1 MADVTTP
8 WLDSY
13 PPGVPEHVE
22 VPSTNLARLLADA
35 ARDFANAPALHF
47 EGRTISY
54 AQLADQ
60 AWRFAGVLAGLGV
73 TKGTRVGLILPNCP
87 QAVVAL
93 FGALRLGAVVVQNN
107 PLYTEREL
115 GHQLGDAQ
123 VEVVVCL
130 DLAYD
135 RVKAVRAKVPSIRE
149 VIVTSV
155 LDELP
160 AVRRVVAP
168 YTKRGKAASAGIG
181 KDEPV
186 RRWRELL
193 SGSRARPPEAE
204 VDPAADLALLQYTG
218 GTTGLSKGVMLS
230 HGNLR
235 ANVEQVRAWFPDAD
249 PGREVM
255 MAVLPFFHVY
265 GLTVCLLLG
274 VRLGAALILLPRFD
288 LDRVLAAVDRYR
300 PTLFPGV
307 PTMYVAINNAVAKGG
322 HDLSSI
328 KACLSGAA
336 PLPLEVAERFE
347 RYSGGRL
354 VEGYGLSESSPVALA
369 NPIYGKRKAGT
380 IGMPLPDT
388 IARVV
393 DPSDQDRTMP
403 SGEPG
408 ELAVSGPQVMQ
419 GYWNRPE
426 ETAQVLRDGWLLT
439 GDMAV
444 MDEEGYFSIVD
455 RKKDLIIAGGYNIY
469 PREVEEVLY
478 ENPKVLEACVAGV
491 PDPYRG
497 ETVKAFVVLREGEQ
511 ATQDEIRG
519 FAKERL
525 ASYKVPRTVEFRDEL
540 PKTLIGKVL
549 RRALVEEER
558 AKLAAA
564 QGKGPGP
571 AREPEPAATQEQGP
585 GPAREPAPA
594 ATQEQGA
601 GPAREPAPAATQGQ
615 DAREADPAGEGRE
628 AEPVAGDERE
638 AQPGSAASEAELG
651 KAGGQ

>member
-1 MADVTTP
+1 MPETPTP

-22 VPSTNLARLLADA
+22 LPKASLAGLLEDA
-35 ARDFANAPALHF
+35 ARDFPHAPALHF

-54 AQLADQ
+54 AQLHQQ
-60 AWRFAGVLAGLGV
+60 ARKFSGVLAGLGV
-73 TKGTRVGLILPNCP
+73 GPGTRVGLILPNCP

-93 FGALRLGAVVVQNN
+93 FGALRLGATVVQNN

-115 GHQLGDAQ
+115 AHQLADAG
-123 VEVVVCL
+123 VEVLVCL

-135 RVKAVRAKVPSIRE
+135 RVKALRPRTSIRE

-160 AVRRVVAP
+160 GVKRALAP
-168 YTKRGKAASAGIG
+168 YTRKGKAASASIG

-186 RRWRELL
+186 KRWRDVLSSAPAAPEL
-193 SGSRARPPEAE
+193 AE
-204 VDPAADLALLQYTG
+204 VDADRDLALLQYTG
-218 GTTGLSKGVMLS
+218 GTTGISKGVMLT
-230 HGNLR
+230 HANLR

-274 VRLGAALILLPRFD
+274 LRLGAALVLMPRFD
-288 LDRVLAAVDRYR
+288 LDGVLSAVDKYR

-307 PTMYVAINNAVAKGG
+307 PTMYVAINNAVAKGS

-347 RYSGGRL
+347 RFSGGRL
-354 VEGYGLSESSPVALA
+354 VEGYGLSESSPVAIA

-380 IGMPLPDT
+380 IGMPIPDT
-388 IARVV
+388 LARVA
-393 DPSDQDRTMP
+393 DPDDPARTMP
-403 SGEPG
+403 VGEPG
-408 ELAVSGPQVMQ
+408 ELALAGPQVMR
-419 GYWNRPE
+419 GYWNRPD
-426 ETAQVLRDGWLLT
+426 ETAEVLKDGWLMT

-455 RKKDLIIAGGYNIY
+455 RKKDLIIAGGYNVY
-469 PREVEEVLY
+469 PREVEEAFY
-478 ENPKVLEACVAGV
+478 EHPKVLEVAVAGV
-491 PDPYRG
+491 PDSYRG
-497 ETVKAFVVLREGEQ
+497 EIVKAYVVLRPGEQ
-511 ATQDEIRG
+511 ATADEIRE
-519 FAKERL
+519 FAKTRL
-525 ASYKVPRTVEFRDEL
+525 AAYKVPRSVEFRDDL

-549 RRALVEEER
+549 RRALVEEEQ
-558 AKLAAA
+558 AKQKA
-564 QGKGPGP
+564 
-571 AREPEPAATQEQGP
+571 ES
-585 GPAREPAPA
+585 
-594 ATQEQGA
+594 GA
-601 GPAREPAPAATQGQ
+601 ETP
-615 DAREADPAGEGRE
+615 
-628 AEPVAGDERE
+628 
-638 AQPGSAASEAELG
+638 
-651 KAGGQ
+651 

>member
-22 VPSTNLARLLADA
+22 VPSANLAALLDDA
-35 ARDFANAPALHF
+35 ARDFPHAPALHF
-47 EGRTISY
+47 EGRTTSY

-60 AWRFAGVLAGLGV
+60 AWRLAAALADLGV
-73 TKGTRVGLILPNCP
+73 GKGTRVGLILPNCP
-87 QAVVAL
+87 QAVIAL
-93 FGALRLGAVVVQNN
+93 FATLRLGATVVQNN

-115 GHQLGDAQ
+115 GHQLGDAGI
-123 VEVVVCL
+123 EVVVCL
-130 DLAYD
+130 DLVYQK
-135 RVKAVRAKVPSIRE
+135 VKALRGKTAIRE

-160 AVRRVVAP
+160 AIKRALAP
-168 YTKRGKAASAGIG
+168 YTKRGKEAGVAIG

-186 RRWRELL
+186 RRWREVL
-193 SGSRARPPEAE
+193 GSATAKLPEAA
-204 VDPAADLALLQYTG
+204 VDPDTDLALLQYTG
-218 GTTGLSKGVMLS
+218 GTTGVSKGVMLS
-230 HGNLR
+230 HTNLR

-274 VRLGAALILLPRFD
+274 VRLGAALVLLPRFN
-288 LDRVLAAVDRYR
+288 LDGVLAAIDRFR

-307 PTMYVAINNAVAKGG
+307 PTMYVAINNAVEKGG

-336 PLPLEVAERFE
+336 PLPMEVAERFE
-347 RYSGGRL
+347 RFSGGRL
-354 VEGYGLSESSPVALA
+354 VEGYGLSESSPVAIA

-388 IARVV
+388 LARVA
-393 DPSDQDRTMP
+393 DPADPASTLPVGRA
-403 SGEPG
+403 G
-408 ELAVSGPQVMQ
+408 ELAIAGPQVMQ

-426 ETAQVLRDGWLLT
+426 ESAEVLRDGWLLT

-444 MDEEGYFSIVD
+444 MDDEGYFAIVD
-455 RKKDLIIAGGYNIY
+455 RKKDLIIAGGYNVY
-469 PREVEEVLY
+469 PREVEEVLH
-478 ENPKVLEACVAGV
+478 EHPKVLEVAVCGV
-491 PDPYRG
+491 PDAYRG
-497 ETVKAFVVLREGEQ
+497 EIVKAFVVLRTGEQ
-511 ATQDEIRG
+511 ATTEDIRE
-519 FAKERL
+519 FAKARL
-525 ASYKVPRTVEFRDEL
+525 AAYKVPRAVEFRDEL

-558 AKLAAA
+558 AKAKANAEAAA
-564 QGKGPGP
+564 G
-571 AREPEPAATQEQGP
+571 EQ
-585 GPAREPAPA
+585 
-594 ATQEQGA
+594 
-601 GPAREPAPAATQGQ
+601 
-615 DAREADPAGEGRE
+615 
-628 AEPVAGDERE
+628 
-638 AQPGSAASEAELG
+638 
-651 KAGGQ
+651 

>member
-1 MADVTTP
+1 MPAVATP

-22 VPSTNLARLLADA
+22 VPQGNLARLLADA
-35 ARDFANAPALHF
+35 ARDFPHAPALHF

-54 AQLADQ
+54 AELAEQ

-73 TKGTRVGLILPNCP
+73 TKGTRVGLILPNSP
-87 QAVVAL
+87 QVIVA
-93 FGALRLGAVVVQNN
+93 FFATLRLGGVVVLNN
-107 PLYTEREL
+107 PLYTESEL
-115 GHQLGDAQ
+115 EHQLGDAG
-123 VEVVVCL
+123 VEVLVCV
-130 DLAYD
+130 DLLYQ
-135 RVKAVRAKVPSIRE
+135 RIKPLRERLGIRE
-149 VIVTSV
+149 VIVTSM

-160 AVRRVVAP
+160 GLKRMLAP
-168 YTKRGKAASAGIG
+168 YSKRGREASATLA

-186 RRWRELL
+186 LRWRELL
-193 SGSRARPPEAE
+193 RRADDKPPEAE
-204 VDPAADLALLQYTG
+204 VDPSSDLALLQYTG
-218 GTTGLSKGVMLS
+218 GTTGLAKGVMLS
-230 HGNLR
+230 DSNL
-235 ANVEQVRAWFPDAD
+235 ASNVEQVRAWFPDAD
-249 PGREVM
+249 PGHEIM

-274 VRLGAALILLPRFD
+274 VRLRAALVLLPRFN
-288 LDRVLAAVDRYR
+288 LSAVLAAIDHYR

-307 PTMYVAINNAVAKGG
+307 PTMYVAINKAAAGGG

-336 PLPLEVAERFE
+336 PLPMEVAERFE

-388 IARVV
+388 LARVV
-393 DPSDQDRTMP
+393 DPAEP
-403 SGEPG
+403 STAPPPGEPG
-408 ELAVSGPQVMQ
+408 ELALRGPQVML

-444 MDEEGYFSIVD
+444 MDDEGYFTIVD
-455 RKKDLIIAGGYNIY
+455 RKKDLIISGGYNVY

-478 ENPKVLEACVAGV
+478 EHPKVQEVSVAGA

-497 ETVKAFVVLREGEQ
+497 EMVKAFVVLRLGER
-511 ATQDEIRG
+511 ATGEEIRE
-519 FAKERL
+519 FAKGRL
-525 ASYKVPRTVEFRDEL
+525 AAYKVPRSVEFRDEL
-540 PKTLIGKVL
+540 PKTMIGKVL

-558 AKLAAA
+558 AKAQTRAAA
-564 QGKGPGP
+564 P
-571 AREPEPAATQEQGP
+571 
-585 GPAREPAPA
+585 
-594 ATQEQGA
+594 
-601 GPAREPAPAATQGQ
+601 
-615 DAREADPAGEGRE
+615 
-628 AEPVAGDERE
+628 
-638 AQPGSAASEAELG
+638 
-651 KAGGQ
+651 